1 LSYRRQSRQ
10 SYEQVRRRG
19 RLLTSIAP
27 RKGGGGQVFSEAGHK
42 AYANIMD
49 LSRFL
54 ARYLSG
60 KSNVMVSALKNKAG
74 FGVSLVNVG
83 NKPFYKVTVPDW
95 RTYDIPLQGFDKYRI
110 YRNGIWHEA
119 SHARYTP
126 DGIFTLRDLEFS
138 VANIVEDRRIEDL
151 GVGEWPGYLPE
162 RLHSNAYGYAMR
174 PDVGDLWSQA
184 GKYSSDPSVEGAM
197 ERAARYEAFLQRLIV
212 GKIKGADKIP
222 KEERERIEEV
232 AREVESEL
240 RRMRK
245 FSDDH
250 STVFD
255 RLRKLVKKVIEK
267 LNLKGHTPDPPKT
280 ASGPDGRGGD
290 WEDTFTEEYARQRG
304 GKPEDVE
311 GEMEEFFD
319 EAEKE
324 AEAREEKAGK
334 KEEVCEKCGRH
345 FMVGN
350 KLHMVLCPVCAEA
363 PGGPSRPNGGGEEGL
378 GEEGEEGLGFGPAS
392 SSEVIKKARKGSDQ
406 VEKEYE
412 QVQAGDIDELTPLF
426 LPVASAVPPEAF
438 RDKKFIDTMNV
449 ALREWRIGRK
459 EIVGE
464 RGARLSVP
472 HYIRHKEEPFVT
484 RIKKSARGRK
494 ILVIADFSGSMKHR
508 EDDYKKALVSSLEVL
523 DGIGS
528 KTALFGFGGEIN
540 DLSSQFFF
548 KVKRFE
554 EPRWR
559 PDHSAK
565 TAALSANYPSTPMH
579 NAYEGLA
586 NYIKKHRPDVTV
598 TITDG
603 MPHDEEETAR
613 NVKELKR
620 HTRMVAF
627 GIATDEPAIRMEE
640 TLKGF
645 GYHKVFSVDSV
656 NEIPRKL
663 VGLLAPT

>member
-1 LSYRRQSRQ
+1 MSYRRPARQ

-19 RLLTSIAP
+19 RLLASIAP
-27 RKGGGGQVFSEAGHK
+27 RKGGGGQVFSAAGHR

-54 ARYLSG
+54 AKYLSG
-60 KSNVMVSALKNKAG
+60 KSNVMVSAQKQKAG
-74 FGVSLVNVG
+74 FSVVRTSVG
-83 NKPFYKVTVPDW
+83 NKPFYRVTVPDW

-110 YRNGIWHEA
+110 YRNGVWHEA

-126 DGIFTLRDLEFS
+126 DEIFNLSGLEFN

-184 GKYSSDPSVEGAM
+184 ETYTGDPSLKYELK
-197 ERAARYEAFLQRLIV
+197 RAARYEAFLQRFIV
-212 GKIKGADKIP
+212 GKIKGADKIS

-232 AREVESEL
+232 AREAEGEL

-250 STVFD
+250 SKVFD
-255 RLRKLVKKVIEK
+255 RLRILVDKIITKLE
-267 LNLKGHTPDPPKT
+267 LRGFTPAPPKT

-290 WEDTFTEEYARQRG
+290 WEDTFTEEYTRQQG
-304 GKPEDVE
+304 AKPEDVE
-311 GEMEEFFD
+311 EGMEEFFD

-324 AEAREEKAGK
+324 AEAKEKTGK
-334 KEEVCEKCGRH
+334 KEG
-345 FMVGN
+345 
-350 KLHMVLCPVCAEA
+350 A
-363 PGGPSRPNGGGEEGL
+363 PSGEG
-378 GEEGEEGLGFGPAS
+378 EGEEEEEEEEEIPKF
-392 SSEVIKKARKGSDQ
+392 SSEAIKKAREGSDQ

-412 QVQAGDIDELTPLF
+412 QAQAGDVDELTPLF
-426 LPVASAVPPEAF
+426 LPVASTVPPETF
-438 RDKKFIDTMNV
+438 RDKKFIDKMNT
-449 ALREWRIGRK
+449 ALREWRTGRK
-459 EIVGE
+459 EVVGE

-494 ILVIADFSGSMKHR
+494 ILVIADFSGSMRPR
-508 EDDYKKALVSSLEVL
+508 EDDYKRALISSLEVL

-528 KTALFGFGGEIN
+528 KTALFGFGGEVN
-540 DLSSQFFF
+540 DMYSQFLF

-565 TAALSANYPSTPMH
+565 TAALGANYPSTPTGA
-579 NAYEGLA
+579 AYEALA
-586 NYIKKHRPDVTV
+586 DYVKRHRPDVTV

-603 MPHDEEETAR
+603 EPSDPEGTTEAVR
-613 NVKELKR
+613 KLKQ

-627 GIATDEPAIRMEE
+627 GIATDEPAAKMEAD
-640 TLKGF
+640 LKGF
-645 GYHKVFSVDSV
+645 DYHRVFSVDSV